1 VFLVDD
7 VLLSPVTGILF
18 VLNELAKRA
27 REELLDDEAVRQDLR
42 ETYMLLEVGSI
53 SEQEFERREQKLI
66 RRLEA
71 IERMK
76 SEQR

>member
-53 SEQEFERREQKLI
+53 GEQEFERREQKLI

-71 IERMK
+71 IERMR

>member
-1 VFLVDD
+1 MFLVDD

-53 SEQEFERREQKLI
+53 SEQEFERREQTLI

-76 SEQR
+76 SE

>member
-1 VFLVDD
+1 MVDD
-7 VLLSPVTGILF
+7 VLLSPVKGILF

-71 IERMK
+71 IERMR

>member
-1 VFLVDD
+1 MFLVDD
-7 VLLSPVTGILF
+7 VLLSPATGILF
-18 VLNELAKRA
+18 VLNQLAKRA

-71 IERMK
+71 IEKMK
-76 SEQR
+76 SE